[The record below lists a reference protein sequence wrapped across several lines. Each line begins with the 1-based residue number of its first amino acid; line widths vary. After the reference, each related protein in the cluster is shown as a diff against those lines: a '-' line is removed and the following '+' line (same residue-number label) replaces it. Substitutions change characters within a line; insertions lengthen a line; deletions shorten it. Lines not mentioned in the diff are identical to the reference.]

1 MIEPR
6 RRWTRAFLLVSV
18 AWTAVAILFA
28 GQLAIY
34 FRSSGQPY
42 RWSQILL
49 WSVVDWYT
57 MGALTPLV
65 VWLARRYRFERA
77 RWIPAAVAVHVC
89 GAWLY
94 GFFTT
99 VLHASTAHL
108 LARFITPPP
117 FVLRRISQ
125 NILDQLLDILA
136 WDVMI
141 YAAIV
146 AIAAAVDSSRRLRE
160 RDVRASQLE
169 TQLAHA
175 QLQALKTQL
184 QPHFLFNTLNS
195 ISALVQKDPRGAD
208 RMIARLA
215 DLLRHSLEMNGN
227 QEVPLRQE
235 IELLQKYLDIQKTRF
250 RERLR
255 VEVQI
260 DASATDTLVPNL
272 ILQPLVENAI
282 LHGISARRDGGR
294 VTIRASVAGTVLDLE
309 VSDDGPGFADLPP
322 TTRGLGLANTT
333 ARLQHLYGL
342 PDAIELSNAPAGGA
356 VARIRI
362 PVARSR
368 AGKPDA

>member
-6 RRWTRAFLLVSV
+6 RRWARAFVV
-18 AWTAVAILFA
+18 VWAAWTAVAVLFA

-34 FRSSGQPY
+34 LRSSGQRY
-42 RWSQILL
+42 QWSQILL
-49 WSVVDWYT
+49 WSIVDWYT
-57 MGALTPLV
+57 MGALTPPV
-65 VWLARRYRFERA
+65 VWLARRYRLDQA
-77 RWIPAAVAVHVC
+77 RWQLAAASAAAHIA

-94 GFFTT
+94 SFFTT
-99 VLHASTAHL
+99 VLHATTAHL
-108 LARFITPPP
+108 ISGFVSPPP
-117 FVLRRISQ
+117 YVLRRISQ
-125 NILDQLLDILA
+125 SIVDQLLDILA

-195 ISALVQKDPRGAD
+195 VSALVQKDPGGAD

-227 QEVPLRQE
+227 QEVPLRHE
-235 IELLQKYLDIQKTRF
+235 IDLLQKYLDIQKTRF

-255 VEVQI
+255 VELQI
-260 DASATDTLVPNL
+260 DVAANDVLVPNL

-282 LHGISARRDGGR
+282 RHGISARRDGGR
-294 VTIRASVAGTVLDLE
+294 VTVRASVAGTMLDLE
-309 VSDDGPGFADLPP
+309 VADDGPGFADLPLP
-322 TTRGLGLANTT
+322 ARGLGPPT
-333 ARLQHLYGL
+333 
-342 PDAIELSNAPAGGA
+342 P
-356 VARIRI
+356 
-362 PVARSR
+362 SR
-368 AGKPDA
+368 GSSTSTGCRMR

>member
-1 MIEPR
+1 MIELP
-6 RRWTRAFLLVSV
+6 RRWTRAFLVVSV
-18 AWTAVAILFA
+18 AWTAVAVLFA

-77 RWIPAAVAVHVC
+77 RSISAVAAHVC

-99 VLHASTAHL
+99 VLHSSTAHL
-108 LARFITPPP
+108 LTRFVTPPP

-146 AIAAAVDSSRRLRE
+146 AITAAVDSSRRLRE

-255 VEVQI
+255 VELQI
-260 DASATDTLVPNL
+260 DASANDILVPNL
-272 ILQPLVENAI
+272 ILQPIVENAI

-342 PDAIELSNAPAGGA
+342 PEAIELSNAPEGGA

-362 PVARSR
+362 PVTLSR
-368 AGKPDA
+368 AERPDD